1 MREIRIGCYG
11 TNGHQILGLAPALKG
26 ASIDAV
32 AGVSEAEFDR
42 ITKDH
47 PNLAGSLKH
56 YPDLEAL
63 LADDRLAMVSLCSP
77 RRDRQAEETVRALE
91 AGKHVLAEKP
101 LCLTLEELQRIR
113 GAEARTD
120 RELRAMTG
128 SIYESTWTAMKEV
141 VDSGEIGEPVQ
152 VSAQK
157 SYPFHDRRPQ
167 DRGVDGGLIRQAGI
181 HAVTFIRWATGREF
195 AAVSAFD
202 TTCGNPRDGQLQMA
216 AGLAFTLDNGGTG
229 AANLNYLNPRQI
241 GSWGD
246 DRLRVYGTEG
256 MVENLRGATRLQVTT
271 NRKGT
276 REIEAPAESPGRL
289 EQAFIDLILHGTP
302 MRASAGDCLLET
314 EVVCAAQLSADR
326 GGEPMR
332 IGVGG

>member
-1 MREIRIGCYG
+1 MGTIGIGCYG
-11 TNGHQILGLAPALKG
+11 TNGHQILGLAPVLKG
-26 ASIDAV
+26 ASIEAV
-32 AGVSEAEFDR
+32 AGVSETEFAR
-42 ITKDH
+42 IEKDH
-47 PNLAGSLKH
+47 PNLAGRMK
-56 YPDLEAL
+56 YRPDLEAL
-63 LADDRLAMVSLCSP
+63 LADDRLAMISLCSP
-77 RRDRQAEETVRALE
+77 RRDRQAEETIRALE

-101 LCLTLEELQRIR
+101 LCMTLEELERIR
-113 GAEARTD
+113 RAEERTD

-128 SIYESTWTAMKEV
+128 SIYESSWTAMKEV

-152 VSAQK
+152 VAAQK
-157 SYPFHDRRPQ
+157 SYPYHDRRPQ

-195 AAVSAFD
+195 TTVSAFD
-202 TTCGNPRDGQLQMA
+202 STSGNPRAGRLQMT

-229 AANLNYLNPRQI
+229 AANLNYLNPRQT

-256 MVENLRGATRLQVTT
+256 MVENLRGTARLQLTT
-271 NRKGT
+271 NRTGT
-276 REIEAPAESPGRL
+276 REIEVPAESPGRL

-326 GGEPMR
+326 GGEPVR
-332 IGVGG
+332 IGKGG

>member
-26 ASIDAV
+26 ASIDAI
-32 AGVSEAEFDR
+32 AGVSEAEFAR
-42 ITKDH
+42 IAKDH
-47 PNLAGSLKH
+47 PILAGSMKH
-56 YPDLEAL
+56 FPDLETL
-63 LADDRLAMVSLCSP
+63 LADNRLAMVSICSP
-77 RRDRQAEETVRALE
+77 RRDRQAEETIRALE

-101 LCLTLEELQRIR
+101 LCLTLEELERIR
-113 GAEARTD
+113 GAEERTD

-128 SIYESTWTAMKEV
+128 SIYESTWTSMKEV

-157 SYPFHDRRPQ
+157 SYPCHDRRPQ

-181 HAVTFIRWATGREF
+181 HAVTFIRWATGREITT
-195 AAVSAFD
+195 VSAFD
-202 TTCGNPRDGQLQMA
+202 STRGNPRAGQLQMT

-229 AANLNYLNPRQI
+229 AANFNYLNPRQL

-256 MVENLRGATRLQVTT
+256 MVENLRGTARLQVTT
-271 NRKGT
+271 NSKGT
-276 REIEAPAESPGRL
+276 REIEVPAESPGRL

-302 MRASAGDCLLET
+302 MRASARDCLLET
-314 EVVCAAQLSADR
+314 EVVCTAQLSADR

-332 IGVGG
+332 IGKGG